1 MDAVQTNGTA
11 TTGALATGA
20 PAPAPGSGRRIWPS
34 ARTTGWGRTRLVV
47 LALVG
52 AAYFGGLAL
61 ALRLEWYPQA
71 LPGYLYLGVV
81 ALVACATLD
90 RWPVETLAVVTG
102 FTAFT
107 TLAPLPPALYGLYL
121 GPPVVLLPLA
131 VVVFLTISGRGPVV
145 ASAATFA
152 TLAVL
157 VVLPWRDVAAAG
169 VQGVPLS
176 QVLLSDVGQ
185 DRSVVLGRLMAC
197 GLVVVVALLLR
208 RQRRA
213 TTELARTNR
222 ELLVLRAGEVARI
235 AEHERTRI
243 ARDVH
248 DEVGHHVAALV
259 IRAQAALRV
268 ADEHPEQLAPA
279 MRDIAAGGQD
289 VLGRIRGVL
298 RVLRA
303 APGGDTGSTSV
314 VDELAQMT
322 GRLTSLGYEVD
333 CAVHLDGDD
342 LPTERRAAV
351 LAVVR
356 EGLTNAMLHS
366 SAHRVHVTVDD
377 TSGTTVVTVTD
388 PGPARERFPD
398 VPRGGAGLPS
408 LRDRVGALG
417 GSLAAGPGP
426 EGAGW
431 QVRAELPASAPTPA
445 APAATASA
453 SAPASA
459 PAGASASTAGRA
471 A

>member
-1 MDAVQTNGTA
+1 MQTNGTA
-11 TTGALATGA
+11 TTD
-20 PAPAPGSGRRIWPS
+20 R
-34 ARTTGWGRTRLVV
+34 GRTRLVV

-52 AAYFGGLAL
+52 AAYFGGLAV

-81 ALVACATLD
+81 ALVACATLH
-90 RWPVETLAVVTG
+90 RWPVETLVVVTA
-102 FTAFT
+102 FTAYT

-121 GPPVVLLPLA
+121 GPPEALVPLA
-131 VVVFLTISGRGPVV
+131 VVVFLTISGRGPVL
-145 ASAATFA
+145 ATGATFV
-152 TLAVL
+152 TLSVL

-176 QVLLSDVGQ
+176 QVLLSDAGQ
-185 DRSVVLGRLMAC
+185 DRSVVLGRLLAC
-197 GLVVVVALLLR
+197 GIVVTVAVLLR
-208 RQRRA
+208 RQREA

-235 AEHERTRI
+235 SEHERTRI

-268 ADEHPEQLAPA
+268 ADDHPEQLAPA

-303 APGGDTGSTSV
+303 APAEAAGTTSV
-314 VDELAQMT
+314 VDELALMT
-322 GRLTSLGYEVD
+322 GRLTSLGYEVESM
-333 CAVHLDGDD
+333 VHLGDD
-342 LPTERRAAV
+342 LPTERRVTV

-366 SAHRVHVTVDD
+366 SAHRVHVTLDD
-377 TSGTTVVTVTD
+377 TSGATVVTVTD

-398 VPRGGAGLPS
+398 VPRGGAGIPS
-408 LRDRVGALG
+408 MRDRVRAAG
-417 GSLAAGPGP
+417 GSLTTGPGP
-426 EGAGW
+426 DGTGW
-431 QVRAELPASAPTPA
+431 RVRAELPATTVVA
-445 APAATASA
+445 AASA
-453 SAPASA
+453 SS
-459 PAGASASTAGRA
+459 AGRA